1 MQVIANMAGVSRT
14 TVSRVLHAPQTVHP
28 HTRERIL
35 SMMRQAGYVYHA
47 AAADLP
53 RGKSSTIG
61 LIIPT
66 VRTTVFAETI
76 LAVQDAAAEMGMT
89 IMLGNSQYD
98 SVLEEG
104 ILFQFQRR
112 RPAGLILVGFTPG
125 RERQI
130 LELQRTGIPCVTI
143 WTTPS
148 DSRLHQ
154 VGFDNRKAALE
165 MTEYLIGLGHRRIG
179 IITGPQSGCWRI
191 QDRQAGYREAL
202 EKHAIPFD
210 PALMRSIEPTIAN
223 GEAEAMHM
231 LAELSARP
239 SAIFAASDVL
249 AIGVLSAARKLK
261 LCVPDELSVAGFD
274 NMDFSAHTSPPLT
287 TMAVPAREMA
297 WIATRLLRELI
308 LRGKQEE
315 MHSSCLATHLVVRES
330 CAPPQAGS
338 SATLTPSH
346 SL

>member
-1 MQVIANMAGVSRT
+1 MARANMQAIANMAGVSRT

-35 SMMRQAGYVYHA
+35 SMMHKARYVYHA

-66 VRTTVFAETI
+66 IRTTVFAETI

-98 SVLEEG
+98 PVLEEH
-104 ILFQFQRR
+104 ILSQFQSR

-130 LELQRTGIPCVTI
+130 LELQRNGIPCVTI
-143 WTTPS
+143 WATPS
-148 DSRLHQ
+148 DLGLHQ

-165 MTEYLIGLGHRRIG
+165 MMEYLIGLGHRRIG
-179 IITGPQSGCWRI
+179 IITGPNSGCMRI

-202 EKHAIPFD
+202 DKHGIPFD
-210 PALMRSIEPTIAN
+210 PALMHSIEPTIAN
-223 GEAEAMHM
+223 GEAEAMRM
-231 LAELSARP
+231 LTGLSDRP

-249 AIGVLSAARKLK
+249 AIGVLSGARKLK
-261 LCVPDELSVAGFD
+261 VRVPDELSVAGFD
-274 NMDFSAHTSPPLT
+274 NMDFAAHTSPPLT
-287 TMAVPAREMA
+287 TVAVPAREMA

-308 LRGKQEE
+308 LGGKQEGA
-315 MHSSCLATHLVVRES
+315 HSSCLATHLVIRES
-330 CAPPQAGS
+330 CGPLRTA
-338 SATLTPSH
+338 
-346 SL
+346 

>member
-1 MQVIANMAGVSRT
+1 MPKANMQAIADMAGVSRT
-14 TVSRVLHAPQTVHP
+14 TVSRVLHAPRTVHP
-28 HTRERIL
+28 GTRERIL
-35 SMMRQAGYVYHA
+35 SIMRQTKYVYHA

-98 SVLEEG
+98 PAIEEH
-104 ILFQFQRR
+104 ILSQFQSR

-130 LELQRTGIPCVTI
+130 LELQRNGIPCVTI
-143 WTTPS
+143 WATPS

-165 MTEYLIGLGHRRIG
+165 MMEYLIGLGHRRIG
-179 IITGPQSGCWRI
+179 IITGPKSGCRRI

-202 EKHAIPFD
+202 EKYAIPFD
-210 PALMRSIEPTIAN
+210 PTLIRSIEPTIAN
-223 GEAEAMHM
+223 GEAEAMRM
-231 LAELSARP
+231 LTGLPERP

-274 NMDFSAHTSPPLT
+274 NMDFSAHTFPPLT
-287 TMAVPAREMA
+287 TVAVPAREMA

-308 LRGKQEE
+308 LEGEQQGA
-315 MHSSCLATHLVVRES
+315 HNSCLAAHLVIRES
-330 CAPPQAGS
+330 CAPPAS
-338 SATLTPSH
+338 MC
-346 SL
+346 